1 VQGLTALEY
10 SKFTTF
16 EGSAA
21 GLRVL
26 ATGWKTA
33 VNRDSVGSMAKR
45 GAKAWS
51 QYLGDQYAPFEEFS
65 SNHLLGYSRSI
76 EVGYLGNGKSS

>member
-26 ATGWKTA
+26 STGWKTA
-33 VNRDSVGSMAKR
+33 VNCDSAGSMASEGQKP
-45 GAKAWS
+45 G
-51 QYLGDQYAPFEEFS
+51 
-65 SNHLLGYSRSI
+65 RST
-76 EVGYLGNGKSS
+76 